1 MTKPYFPS
9 MFCSEDSGMCP
20 GLHQSEV
27 RVEVLVVAPSA
38 EDQAYL
44 YSSKADMVWNH
55 STVGPGALSLD
66 W

>member
-9 MFCSEDSGMCP
+9 MFFSEDLGMCP

-27 RVEVLVVAPSA
+27 RTEVLVVAPSA
-38 EDQAYL
+38 QDQTYL
-44 YSSKADMVWNH
+44 YSSKAVMVWNH
-55 STVGPGALSLD
+55 STVEPGALSLD